1 MVVHAGG
8 WGSQQNKQEPDRH
21 RDLQDRLQLYRLLQ
35 PHKCHGGLLQEVHA
49 AWKPKKMMV
58 NTQAVLNHERWRHKC
73 SVARFTTFSNP
84 PTRTTVASAFS
95 GIFSSSFSSCLDLDR
110 CIPEDKDGSF
120 CKRHR
125 RKLGQWGILQYK
137 IEICVPGNFNLY
149 FILLH
154 IDARL
159 CIPRRVDCAHERVGH
174 WWLLLMDVIGTV
186 VVRHQ
191 AAQAGRRDVPRKRVA
206 VLLLVTRVTKGGSE
220 RQGEVE
226 QEKERERP
234 SMKPT
239 SSRKC
244 VTVKK
249 FNSCLSTRKQTL
261 TIA

>member
-8 WGSQQNKQEPDRH
+8 RGSQQNKQEPDRH

-125 RKLGQWGILQYK
+125 RKLGQWEILKYK
-137 IEICVPGNFNLY
+137 RDRFVCQVILTCISFFSISMCVSASPAEWIVPMRGSVTDGSCWWMWLA
-149 FILLH
+149 LLWCV
-154 IDARL
+154 IRLPRLAAEMFLGKGLLCSFSSLGWLREAARG
-159 CIPRRVDCAHERVGH
+159 RER
-174 WWLLLMDVIGTV
+174 LS
-186 VVRHQ
+186 R
-191 AAQAGRRDVPRKRVA
+191 RKRGRDQAWSQLVA
-206 VLLLVTRVTKGGSE
+206 ESVWQWRSLTAVYP
-220 RQGEVE
+220 
-226 QEKERERP
+226 RENRH
-234 SMKPT
+234 
-239 SSRKC
+239 
-244 VTVKK
+244 
-249 FNSCLSTRKQTL
+249 
-261 TIA
+261 